1 MPIGGRTTILV
12 RAYQIRCVTRPY
24 GPWPSSSYPTVVH
37 PSQSAPLGGIG
48 AYGRGSYAR
57 KARNVDMGDYQ
68 AGKNGKLYG
77 APSRF
82 EVKLTEAESRIATW
96 VGKQRRQAA
105 DKNGRDPGLGSTRDS
120 PQKALENSIRG
131 AHCEYAASIAFN
143 LSWRPFFDDFFD
155 LIDVGGIIDTRS
167 TDLPTGRLIIK
178 QADVKKNPH
187 VPYVLVDCQQMDK
200 LVFVMKGWRYAKD
213 APEITELNTKFGDPA
228 YFITQ
233 DKLYSNESLVDWVTV
248 RRAFD

>member
-37 PSQSAPLGGIG
+37 AERLSPLGGIG

-96 VGKQRRQAA
+96 VGKQRYSMAV
-105 DKNGRDPGLGSTRDS
+105 KNNRDPGKGTSLHDAT
-120 PQKALENSIRG
+120 PTNHIRG
-131 AHCEYAASIAFN
+131 AHCEYAASLAFN
-143 LSWRPFFDDFFD
+143 LYWRPVIDNFYG
-155 LIDVGGIIDTRS
+155 INDVGGIIDTRS